1 MDPIITEYT
10 IFNTDESIMHLSYSV
25 LRAVTGQYTLQ
36 DLLEKKE
43 EVRIEIKKQC
53 DEQLMSWGIHIEN
66 VYIKDIIVNQ
76 VLQSALSVV
85 AQEKRFAEGKII
97 SAKADVE
104 SAKLLREAADAL
116 SSKSAMQ
123 IRYLKTLGQICEDS
137 NTKIIFYPNK
147 K

>member
-1 MDPIITEYT
+1 
-10 IFNTDESIMHLSYSV
+10 
-25 LRAVTGQYTLQ
+25 
-36 DLLEKKE
+36 
-43 EVRIEIKKQC
+43 
-53 DEQLMSWGIHIEN
+53 MSWGIHIEN

-116 SSKSAMQ
+116 SSKSAM
-123 IRYLKTLGQICEDS
+123 
-137 NTKIIFYPNK
+137 
-147 K
+147 